1 MVDETSSGN
10 DSNTGTTSSSTGTNK
25 HSGGP
30 YGDSLIRIQ
39 KSALA
44 FRYRPPSWS
53 SLDDAPLTSVPSGYA
68 HKRSYE
74 LTLEYGPS
82 RRGSALDQES
92 MPVVV
97 GGLGGGAFGGSGV
110 RYPGDGYAHVAQ
122 ANGDDSDGS
131 NNNGQ
136 QGETLYPDER
146 YVTWDNEAKIYYRT
160 EIDEEE
166 WVEAYYVAPISG
178 AVLSKVLDYA
188 VEYAE
193 RHRRYQPF
201 EVVGIGGDGEADKED
216 DSDDGN
222 DGADSNSYGN
232 NCDFGSSCE
241 TKRTGPSLDHPK
253 TILRS
258 SSADDF
264 VWSVFDKLASMY
276 VDIRPILAPPRER
289 VRFFVRGVQDVQKLS
304 GIVSAEDLALPG
316 VPIDDDDDSNDDE
329 DNNDTTLGDS
339 AGSGV
344 KGGGRDDEEDEYPS
358 NESGVSGPG
367 RNVASLAADFYTRF
381 YDCANAIR
389 TGDYGKW
396 ERTVT
401 PRPTMEPTASPD
413 TVTTD
418 SPTAAENGEDSG
430 ADENEEPILHNP
442 AEGAEKEEGDE
453 DGTDDDDNDDIV
465 NDNDGNDDGVDIDD
479 IDAEDPPN
487 RRLKQMKKA
496 KNDQANSTIAAEEPS
511 LTAKAATPETE
522 PVPEPGLT
530 EFESQEVLAAAKE
543 DTIDDGD
550 DNDATDGAYTAGQ
563 DDDGQDEEQPQ
574 EQIDEASAAEQ
585 AAKEALDKAN
595 DAAAAISSN
604 TDDEA
609 VAAAAQEAANAA
621 KKAAEASSL
630 AKAAA
635 GMDAI
640 FSADGGQMTQIL
652 ATCLNDP
659 KDEIRVDRKVA
670 LPSPSPVDDREME
683 DGSSPDAPEHRY
695 ATVSTTHVF
704 LYIDGT
710 SYYRLN
716 LTPPFWDASP
726 AIQNMPQPK
735 LYEEGQAQILDS
747 LFFFG
752 IIGAFVFGMV
762 VLLHNI
768 GVLRID
774 PRLKFKSFFHPPHP
788 GPAGGTRGG
797 YMNATQVRESGG
809 YRDEV
814 DVDSD
819 SCFTDEASD
828 AADWKN
834 GSDEPRPTR
843 GGGQVHPFNN
853 PSAIPTIFMGKS
865 SSTQNLQVG
874 AAAATAAADSWEGD
888 FELSDMKGTDSRQG
902 SESCRSSSNRSGA
915 DLDFGQSGA
924 MGSRIDNMKA
934 AMDDDDNDENDDS
947 AGKTP
952 KGRGRSRSFR
962 RDDPNR
968 SVHSAS
974 SSSNRRRRSP
984 VDSVPLPAQVRAS
997 RDPEFVDLPGLKS
1010 LTPVAIPQGIS
1021 RQSSRAS
1028 ASKSKRSLSGELQQ
1042 ESVVDDGHENSD
1054 FGGSSNG
1061 STPLAIV

>member
-1 MVDETSSGN
+1 M
-10 DSNTGTTSSSTGTNK
+10 
-25 HSGGP
+25 
-30 YGDSLIRIQ
+30 
-39 KSALA
+39 
-44 FRYRPPSWS
+44 
-53 SLDDAPLTSVPSGYA
+53 
-68 HKRSYE
+68 
-74 LTLEYGPS
+74 
-82 RRGSALDQES
+82 
-92 MPVVV
+92 
-97 GGLGGGAFGGSGV
+97 
-110 RYPGDGYAHVAQ
+110 
-122 ANGDDSDGS
+122 
-131 NNNGQ
+131 
-136 QGETLYPDER
+136 
-146 YVTWDNEAKIYYRT
+146 TWDNEAKIYYRT
-160 EIDEEE
+160 EIDEED

-201 EVVGIGGDGEADKED
+201 EVVGIGGGDEGEEEEEKD
-216 DSDDGN
+216 DDDGGGGGGTTD
-222 DGADSNSYGN
+222 DGYGSDGRDH
-232 NCDFGSSCE
+232 CGFGSSCE
-241 TKRTGPSLDHPK
+241 RKRAGGGPSLDHPR

-264 VWSVFDKLASMY
+264 VWAVFDALAGMY

-289 VRFFVRGVQDVQKLS
+289 VRFFVRGVQDVKKLN

-316 VPIDDDDDSNDDE
+316 VPIDDDGDEDDDHDKEDDDSDAAKLE
-329 DNNDTTLGDS
+329 DPTG
-339 AGSGV
+339 GGG
-344 KGGGRDDEEDEYPS
+344 KGGGRDDQEDEYPTAD
-358 NESGVSGPG
+358 GGIHISGPG

-389 TGDYGKW
+389 TGDYGQW

-413 TVTTD
+413 TVATD
-418 SPTAAENGEDSG
+418 SPTASENGDD
-430 ADENEEPILHNP
+430 ALLDENEGPSDSS
-442 AEGAEKEEGDE
+442 K
-453 DGTDDDDNDDIV
+453 
-465 NDNDGNDDGVDIDD
+465 
-479 IDAEDPPN
+479 DPPN
-487 RRLKQMKKA
+487 RRLKQTKKE
-496 KNDQANSTIAAEEPS
+496 KHGQSNSTIAAGEPS
-511 LTAKAATPETE
+511 PTAKAAEPESE

-530 EFESQEVLAAAKE
+530 KFESQEVLAAAKE
-543 DTIDDGD
+543 ETIDDD
-550 DNDATDGAYTAGQ
+550 RDNDDTTDGTDAASQDDYGQ
-563 DDDGQDEEQPQ
+563 DQDGQDEGQPQ

-604 TDDEA
+604 ADDEEA

-635 GMDAI
+635 AMDAI

-652 ATCLNDP
+652 ATCMNDP
-659 KDEIRVDRKVA
+659 KYEIRVDRKVA
-670 LPSPSPVDDREME
+670 LPSPIPEDDRKME
-683 DGSSPDAPEHRY
+683 DGTTAPDTTEHRY
-695 ATVSTTHVF
+695 ATVSTTHVY

-716 LTPPFWDASP
+716 LTPPYWDASP
-726 AIQNMPQPK
+726 AIQDMPQPK
-735 LYEEGQAQILDS
+735 LYEEGQAQFLDS

-774 PRLKFKSFFHPPHP
+774 PRLKFRRFFHPPHP

-797 YMNATQVRESGG
+797 YMNATEIRESGG
-809 YRDEV
+809 YKDEV

-828 AADWKN
+828 AAGWKN
-834 GSDEPRPTR
+834 GSDEAPPTR
-843 GGGQVHPFNN
+843 GGGQAHPFNN
-853 PSAIPTIFMGKS
+853 PSAIPSIFMGKS

-874 AAAATAAADSWEGD
+874 AAAAAAADSLEGD
-888 FELSDMKGTDSRQG
+888 FELSAMKGTDSRHG
-902 SESCRSSSNRSGA
+902 SESQRSSSNRSGG

-934 AMDDDDNDENDDS
+934 AMDDDDDNDDGV
-947 AGKTP
+947 GKALN
-952 KGRGRSRSFR
+952 GRGRSRSFR

-1010 LTPVAIPQGIS
+1010 LTPVAIPQGVS

-1028 ASKSKRSLSGELQQ
+1028 ASKSKRSLSGEMLQ
-1042 ESVVDDGHENSD
+1042 EAVVEKGNENIGS
-1054 FGGSSNG
+1054 GGSANG